1 MTKKITAIFLALCMA
16 ISVLPMTI
24 QAASKPDIKVGDY
37 VKMGAYNNASILWR
51 CVSIDNNGPLMLAD
65 KIVDTLAYDAK
76 TNDNSNSKSHSRSY
90 KRDDYGSNYWK
101 DSNMRSW
108 LNSTAAEGKVDW
120 LCGNPPKDGYVSGVG
135 AYNEKAGFLNAFS
148 KSEIAAMKTVTQ
160 RSLVSHPEYNKGI
173 VDGDANSDLLYYT
186 DISEAVANYDSSY
199 FETTTEKVF
208 LLDVKQANA
217 VWKNLK
223 GYYVAYNND
232 GMAWPYWLRTPV
244 TDCNHD
250 MRYISSSGQVGRYA
264 PWYSDLGVRPAFYL
278 DSEYFV
284 TTSGSGSQSSP
295 YIGSAPNKQEDD
307 YTISEPAE
315 DANPDWNVSTEQSI
329 QLTLGPWYSN
339 DRKYSNPTIPVYTI
353 QKTRSDTENMVVVV
367 CGEGYTKSQQGKF
380 INDVKRL
387 WQDAMKYEPYRS
399 YADRFNVYALCT
411 ASESTFDNGGSTFF
425 DVIVDKYNSPVISN
439 NLHGSQWKNHIFERC
454 IGPEFIEKIHDAHIK
469 KKCDPNT
476 IPSGSEYEPYY
487 YVHDYIAQFAMVVN
501 TKSDFGGA
509 YNNREYG
516 FHYFISPSDSYRASK
531 TFAHEFGHGLL
542 GLGDEYSNGYL
553 LDDKELK
560 SLNLSSVEDPEKIK
574 WRQLLGF
581 RNTYTCRNAYGSKM
595 LVSSYECIMRDTN
608 YQFCE
613 VCRLQGFKRMSQLVK
628 DVDLYVAT
636 PEVKEYT
643 GAYSKPSDFTD
654 LETSSYYNYTYN
666 RNDRL
671 LSGNSKSR
679 FNTNMNGK
687 KIELRT
693 VIQNISDKNARQLK
707 FKMWI
712 KHSDGSVATD
722 SSGNPLQT
730 VQTFDIPVWND
741 KANFWPLGALDHIKS
756 DFNSGLKSCSLIYQI
771 PSDAQLKSGDTV
783 AFQVLDENG
792 NVLADDNTETQR
804 YTTVSIQY
812 KFEDGSEIPNT
823 AGGTFTVPYGTK
835 LDLTPAKTLYDYEF
849 IKVDG
854 LNKPIV
860 SDGTVVTYYYKNKNE
875 EHTHNLTLVAAKAAT
890 CTTAGNSAYYTCD
903 GCDKW
908 FADATGSVEITDKT
922 SVEIAPLNHD
932 WNAPAYTWNA
942 DNTVCTA
949 TRTCKRDAG
958 HKETATAT
966 VTSAQTK
973 APTCTAKGETT
984 YTAAFTE
991 AWANTQT
998 KTVDNIAALGH
1009 DWSTAWTG
1017 DSTGHWHKCTRCDA
1031 TTTKAAHDYG
1041 SDNVCDTCG
1050 YDKTVPH
1057 THNLTLVAAKAATCT
1072 AAGNSAYYT
1081 CDGCDKWFADATG
1094 SVEITDKTSVKI
1106 PATGHTAGTEWKSD
1120 DTNHWHECTVAGCG
1134 VIIESTKSARTASDW
1149 IIDTPATAT
1158 TAGTKH
1164 KECTVCHRVLETQT
1178 IPSMGTELKIIAG
1191 DNQIYDKASGSDVT
1205 ITCNGDFAKF
1215 TGIKVD
1221 GSVVDSSNYT
1231 AVSGSTV
1238 LTLKASYLGT
1248 LTDGSHTITFVYTD
1262 GEANAN
1268 LTVRTAGSEHI
1279 HDYGTEWKSN
1289 ADNHWHEC
1297 NCGDKK
1303 DEAAH
1308 SFKWVVDKEATATK
1322 KGSKHEECKTC
1333 GYKRPAVEIPA
1344 TGTTT
1349 APTDTT
1355 KPNDTTKPGNTNGSE
1370 KSPQT
1375 GDNSNIFLWFALL
1388 FVSVAGVT
1396 GITVYNKKKKEHA
1409 E

>member
-339 DRKYSNPTIPVYTI
+339 DGKYSNPTIPVYTI

-542 GLGDEYSNGYL
+542 GLGDEYSDGYL

-922 SVEIAPLNHD
+922 SV
-932 WNAPAYTWNA
+932 
-942 DNTVCTA
+942 
-949 TRTCKRDAG
+949 
-958 HKETATAT
+958 
-966 VTSAQTK
+966 
-973 APTCTAKGETT
+973 
-984 YTAAFTE
+984 
-991 AWANTQT
+991 
-998 KTVDNIAALGH
+998 
-1009 DWSTAWTG
+1009 
-1017 DSTGHWHKCTRCDA
+1017 
-1031 TTTKAAHDYG
+1031 
-1041 SDNVCDTCG
+1041 
-1050 YDKTVPH
+1050 
-1057 THNLTLVAAKAATCT
+1057 
-1072 AAGNSAYYT
+1072 
-1081 CDGCDKWFADATG
+1081 
-1094 SVEITDKTSVKI
+1094 KI

-1134 VIIESTKSARTASDW
+1134 VIIESTKSAHTASDW

-1178 IPSMGTELKIIAG
+1178 IPSMGTELKIIAV

>member
-1 MTKKITAIFLALCMA
+1 MSKKITAIFLALCMA
-16 ISVLPMTI
+16 ISVLPITI

-339 DRKYSNPTIPVYTI
+339 DGKYSNPTIPVYTI

-574 WRQLLGF
+574 WRQLLGY

-922 SVEIAPLNHD
+922 SV
-932 WNAPAYTWNA
+932 
-942 DNTVCTA
+942 
-949 TRTCKRDAG
+949 
-958 HKETATAT
+958 
-966 VTSAQTK
+966 
-973 APTCTAKGETT
+973 
-984 YTAAFTE
+984 
-991 AWANTQT
+991 
-998 KTVDNIAALGH
+998 
-1009 DWSTAWTG
+1009 
-1017 DSTGHWHKCTRCDA
+1017 
-1031 TTTKAAHDYG
+1031 
-1041 SDNVCDTCG
+1041 
-1050 YDKTVPH
+1050 
-1057 THNLTLVAAKAATCT
+1057 
-1072 AAGNSAYYT
+1072 
-1081 CDGCDKWFADATG
+1081 
-1094 SVEITDKTSVKI
+1094 KI
-1106 PATGHTAGTEWKSD
+1106 PAPGHTAGTEWKSD

>member
-307 YTISEPAE
+307 YTISESAE

-339 DRKYSNPTIPVYTI
+339 DGKYSNPTIPVYTI

-542 GLGDEYSNGYL
+542 GLGDEYSDGYL

-835 LDLTPAKTLYDYEF
+835 LDLT
-849 IKVDG
+849 
-854 LNKPIV
+854 
-860 SDGTVVTYYYKNKNE
+860 YYYKNKNE

-922 SVEIAPLNHD
+922 SVKIPAPGH
-932 WNAPAYTWNA
+932 
-942 DNTVCTA
+942 TA
-949 TRTCKRDAG
+949 G
-958 HKETATAT
+958 
-966 VTSAQTK
+966 
-973 APTCTAKGETT
+973 
-984 YTAAFTE
+984 TE
-991 AWANTQT
+991 WKSDDTN
-998 KTVDNIAALGH
+998 
-1009 DWSTAWTG
+1009 
-1017 DSTGHWHKCTRCDA
+1017 HWHECSRCHD
-1031 TTTKAAHDYG
+1031 KKDEAAHDYG

-1050 YDKTVPH
+1050 YYKTVPH

-1072 AAGNSAYYT
+1072 EGGKEAYYK
-1081 CDGCDKWFADATG
+1081 CEGCGKFYEDVLGTK
-1094 SVEITDKTSVKI
+1094 EITDLASWGNIAKIAHTTKQTVTKASSIKLKATSLTYNGKVRTPKVIVKDRTGKTLVKNTDYTVSYAKGRKYVGKYAVKI
-1106 PATGHTAGTEWKSD
+1106 TFKGKYS
-1120 DTNHWHECTVAGCG
+1120 
-1134 VIIESTKSARTASDW
+1134 
-1149 IIDTPATAT
+1149 
-1158 TAGTKH
+1158 GTKTLYFTI
-1164 KECTVCHRVLETQT
+1164 KPKATSISSLKAGSKKFTVKWKKQATQT
-1178 IPSMGTELKIIAG
+1178 TGYQVQYSASSKFSKAKTVTVGKNTTVSKKIS
-1191 DNQIYDKASGSDVT
+1191 KLSGKKKYYVR
-1205 ITCNGDFAKF
+1205 
-1215 TGIKVD
+1215 
-1221 GSVVDSSNYT
+1221 
-1231 AVSGSTV
+1231 
-1238 LTLKASYLGT
+1238 
-1248 LTDGSHTITFVYTD
+1248 
-1262 GEANAN
+1262 
-1268 LTVRTAGSEHI
+1268 VRTYKTVKING
-1279 HDYGTEWKSN
+1279 KSIRIYSGWSK
-1289 ADNHWHEC
+1289 A
-1297 NCGDKK
+1297 K
-1303 DEAAH
+1303 A
-1308 SFKWVVDKEATATK
+1308 VTTK
-1322 KGSKHEECKTC
+1322 K
-1333 GYKRPAVEIPA
+1333 
-1344 TGTTT
+1344 
-1349 APTDTT
+1349 
-1355 KPNDTTKPGNTNGSE
+1355 
-1370 KSPQT
+1370 
-1375 GDNSNIFLWFALL
+1375 
-1388 FVSVAGVT
+1388 
-1396 GITVYNKKKKEHA
+1396 
-1409 E
+1409 